1 MNTETKRTSIQAKKE
16 EILTGIVD
24 NESKTYTFNKT
35 MSVQGERKTGT
46 FKTKFLGVTARLR
59 IGTIRAK
66 LLEGAPQQSVDTLT
80 DDLAFMIAYLTVS
93 LIQVPSWW
101 DYDKLDE
108 ISELREVY
116 MEVYEFNQTFRNQN
130 DESSNVGHSSDAI
143 GEETMEN

>member
-16 EILTGIVD
+16 EILTGIID

-130 DESSNVGHSSDAI
+130 DESSNVGYSSDAI

>member
-66 LLEGAPQQSVDTLT
+66 LLECQPIV
-80 DDLAFMIAYLTVS
+80 
-93 LIQVPSWW
+93 
-101 DYDKLDE
+101 
-108 ISELREVY
+108 
-116 MEVYEFNQTFRNQN
+116 
-130 DESSNVGHSSDAI
+130 
-143 GEETMEN
+143 EEHPLKV